1 MAETRIILCGC
12 LGKMGQN
19 VRNEV
24 KKTAGFVITAGVD
37 IAEAE
42 DINGIKFIAKV
53 IKNSDGN
60 GLRAICDEIRGMES
74 NVAAVLATVN
84 GEKIVFT
91 ATCGK
96 NVVARG
102 IKAGDM
108 VRETAK
114 TAGGNGGGKPDF
126 AMAGGNDVSKLDEA
140 LAAAKN
146 FVFSKA

>member
-1 MAETRIILCGC
+1 MSSKMARLDAAEY
-12 LGKMGQN
+12 
-19 VRNEV
+19 
-24 KKTAGFVITAGVD
+24 

-53 IKNSDGN
+53 VKNSDGN
-60 GLRAICDEIRGMES
+60 GLRAISDEIRGMDA
-74 NVAAVLATVN
+74 NVAAVLATVS

-96 NVVARG
+96 DVVARG

-126 AMAGGNDVSKLDEA
+126 AMAGGNDVSKLEA
-140 LAAAKN
+140 ALSAARE
-146 FVFSKA
+146 FVASKA